1 MKSKILGNCFDH
13 SEDKPDGR
21 NIGLFCWADL
31 SAKTVLSSRM
41 EVKRSHRNIPH
52 SFRHCEAQRREQQ
65 RIQMTTDFTS
75 LNLRDEV
82 MQAVTELGYNEPT
95 PIQTAMIPLM
105 LSGVDVIG
113 QAQTGTGKTAAFT
126 LPILHNFQQQR
137 HVQALVLAPTREL
150 ALQVSKTVTEYGRH
164 LDVRVLAVY
173 GGQPY
178 GPQISK
184 LNRGIDIVVGTPG
197 RLLDLIDRNALNIK
211 HIKTLVLDEADEML
225 NMGFMEDVEKIL
237 AETPVERQTALFSAT
252 MPPRIRSLANR
263 FMRDP
268 QSVTIKRDSLNTLAI
283 EQRYYLVHESDKTNA
298 LTRLFEIEPIKSA
311 LIFARTRAET
321 ATLANELVVR
331 GIPAEAIHGDLD
343 QNARERVLGR
353 FRANQLKVLVAT
365 DVAARG
371 LDIDDISH
379 VFNYHLPDDAE
390 VYIHRIG
397 RTGRAGKTGVAITLL
412 SPKEKR
418 RMREVEFL
426 TKQQVMK
433 AELPTVSEIHRHREN
448 EVVETMKIWLGRGR
462 YKRELEM
469 VQELI
474 EAGHDPLNIAAAALK
489 IARADEKQRPIAEVG
504 EVRSDYR
511 SEKQLKP
518 KNGRPLKG
526 MHREKFGRS
535 ERSVK
540 NLSNKRRGASSH
552 EEGMIRLKINKG
564 KMHNIRPNDVVGQ
577 IAFHANIPGYTI
589 GKIRIED
596 NFSFVDI
603 PEDVAEQ
610 VVKQSGNYKIGKEKF
625 SVVMTK

>member
-1 MKSKILGNCFDH
+1 
-13 SEDKPDGR
+13 
-21 NIGLFCWADL
+21 
-31 SAKTVLSSRM
+31 
-41 EVKRSHRNIPH
+41 
-52 SFRHCEAQRREQQ
+52 
-65 RIQMTTDFTS
+65 MTTEFSS

-82 MQAVTELGYNEPT
+82 MQAITELGYTQPT
-95 PIQTAMIPLM
+95 PIQAQMIPIM

-126 LPILHNFQQQR
+126 LPILHNFEQQR

-150 ALQVSKTVTEYGRH
+150 ALQVSKSVTEYGKH
-164 LDVRVLAVY
+164 LGVRVLAVY

-184 LNRGIDIVVGTPG
+184 LNRGVDIVVGTPG
-197 RLLDLIDRNALNIK
+197 RLIDLLKRNALNIK

-225 NMGFMEDVEKIL
+225 NMGFMEDVETIL
-237 AETPVERQTALFSAT
+237 AETPEERQTALFSAT
-252 MPPRIRSLANR
+252 MPGRIRSLANR
-263 FMRDP
+263 FMQDP
-268 QSVTIKRDSLNTLAI
+268 QSVSIKRDNSNALAI
-283 EQRYYLVHESDKTNA
+283 EQRYYLVHDRDKTNA

-321 ATLANELVVR
+321 ASLANELVVR

-353 FRANQLKVLVAT
+353 FRSNQLKVLVGT

-390 VYIHRIG
+390 VYVHRIG

-418 RMREVEFL
+418 RLREVESL
-426 TKQQVMK
+426 TKVSVTK
-433 AELPTVSEIHRHREN
+433 AELPTVAEIHRHREN
-448 EVVETMKIWLGRGR
+448 QVVETMKIWLGRGR

-469 VQELI
+469 VQELV

-489 IARADEKQRPIAEVG
+489 ISRADEKQRPIAEVG
-504 EVRSDYR
+504 EVKSRYR

-518 KNGRPLKG
+518 KNGR
-526 MHREKFGRS
+526 REKFGRND
-535 ERSVK
+535 RPVK
-540 NLSNKRRGASSH
+540 NLRNKRRGDSSH
-552 EEGMIRLKINKG
+552 EDGMIRLKINKG

-589 GKIRIED
+589 GRIRIED
-596 NFSFVDI
+596 KYSYVDI
-603 PEDVAEQ
+603 PEDVADQ
-610 VVKQSGNYKIGKEKF
+610 VMKQSGNYSLGKEKF
-625 SVVMTK
+625 SVVKAK